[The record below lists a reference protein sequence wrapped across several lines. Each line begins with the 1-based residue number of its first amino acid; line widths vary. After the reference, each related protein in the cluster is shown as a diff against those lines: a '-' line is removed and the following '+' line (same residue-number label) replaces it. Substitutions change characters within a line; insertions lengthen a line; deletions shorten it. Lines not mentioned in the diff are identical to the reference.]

1 MAKAKRS
8 QETGE
13 ITPISLADYSKDA
26 MSTYGTYVLMDR
38 AVADAR
44 DGLKPVQRRILW
56 AMYELYKQFGNGFK
70 KSAKIVG
77 DAMGNYHPHGNTA
90 IYQTMVNMVWAR
102 YPLVEGYGN
111 YGGPTDNAAADRYTE
126 ARLTPFA
133 QHVFKDIDVAQMVK
147 NYSGDRDE
155 PLVLPSRIP
164 LLLLNGSE
172 GIGVGL
178 RASIPPHNLRELIR
192 ALAYYMR
199 KESPTVRGAMKHLLG
214 PDYAQGL
221 ITSTPEEI
229 HALYETGQG
238 TLKYRCDYALE
249 TDDAG
254 RQLLVLKSLAPGF
267 SLERFLEKMKDLS
280 DNGLIDYCSDTSA
293 GNQIRVLVAFRDG
306 VVFRDRILPELNTSQ
321 AYSFYVVRRADDSS
335 LSSETLFSGG
345 LFKLFQEFLD
355 FRRDVERKRLKR
367 EMTLAKARLLKAK
380 AILAAI
386 LNLDAVTDVLKNS
399 RKYESTDQM
408 RAALAEKLGIS
419 ETQANVILE
428 MKVQQLARRN
438 EQGQRSEIESIEA
451 EIQQIEADLQDVD
464 GVILKH
470 LKEIVAFSDERK
482 MQFADAAPASIEIEE
497 TEKWVIAQ
505 GSKVSRLAG
514 EVDRRNKFDFVTRAR
529 SSVTVVYVNNNAES
543 LQTSYFSEH
552 QGPKDIVGLVGD
564 GSTILVAVDDTGKIV
579 TLEHPPSKT
588 SYNVM
593 RGATQ
598 LTSAAGLSAGDSLLL
613 LTDENTGTLLKYES
627 LKGTRTFVKGM
638 KVFPTREMDSD
649 ATVVRAVRVPA
660 QGGVYAADGSKL
672 RGTFEAEGV
681 FVLGQR
687 NFVLV
692 KGGKK
697 DILDLS
703 ASRTLLKNGEL
714 EAAWPLD

>member
-1 MAKAKRS
+1 MAKVKRTA
-8 QETGE
+8 EVGE

-56 AMYELYKQFGNGFK
+56 AMYELRVWDSFK

-90 IYQTMVNMVWAR
+90 IYQTMVNMVWHR

-133 QHVFKDIDVAQMVK
+133 QHVFKDIDVAQLVK

-155 PLVLPSRIP
+155 PLVLPTRIP

-178 RASIPPHNLRELIR
+178 RASIPPHNLRELVR
-192 ALAYYMR
+192 AIAYYMR
-199 KESPTVRGAMKHLLG
+199 KENPTVKGAMKHLLG

-221 ITSTPEEI
+221 ITSTPEDI
-229 HALYETGQG
+229 QALYETGQG
-238 TLKYRCDYALE
+238 TLKYRCEYSVE

-254 RQLLVLKSLAPGF
+254 KQLLVLKSLAPGF
-267 SLERFLEKMKDLS
+267 NLSKFLEKMKDLS

-293 GNQIRVLVAFRDG
+293 GNEIRVLVAFRDG
-306 VVFRDRILPELNTSQ
+306 VVFRDRILPELNTTQ

-335 LSSETLFSGG
+335 LSNETLFHGG
-345 LFKLFQEFLD
+345 LFRLFQEFLD

-367 EMTLAKARLLKAK
+367 EMTLAKARHLKAH

-386 LNLDAVTDVLKNS
+386 LNLDVVTEILKNS
-399 RKYESTDQM
+399 RKYESTEQM
-408 RAALAEKLGIS
+408 RTALASALSIS
-419 ETQANVILE
+419 DTQANVILE

-438 EQGQRSEIESIEA
+438 EQAQRTEIEGIEA
-451 EIQQIEADLQDVD
+451 EMQQIQTDLQDID

-470 LKEIVAFSDERK
+470 LKEIAAFSDERK
-482 MQFADAAPASIEIEE
+482 MQFSEGVSTSVEVEE
-497 TEKWVIAQ
+497 TEKWILAQ
-505 GSKVSRLAG
+505 GAKVSRLAG
-514 EVDRRNKFDFVTRAR
+514 ELDRRNKFDFVTRAR
-529 SSVTVVYVNNNAES
+529 TLVTVVYANNNAET
-543 LQTSYFSEH
+543 LHTSYFSEH
-552 QGPKDIVGLVGD
+552 QGPKDVVGIVGD
-564 GSTILVAVDDTGKIV
+564 GSTLLVAVDDTGKIV

-593 RGATQ
+593 RGAHQ
-598 LTSAAGLSAGDSLLL
+598 LVSATGLSAGESLLL
-613 LTDENTGTLLKYES
+613 ITDENTGTIIKYES

-638 KVFPTREMDSD
+638 KVFPTRDMDSD
-649 ATVVRAVRVPA
+649 EIVVRALRIPA
-660 QGGVYAADGSKL
+660 AGGVYAADGSKL
-672 RGTFEAEGV
+672 RGTFESEGA

>member
-1 MAKAKRS
+1 MAKVKRS
-8 QETGE
+8 LETGE
-13 ITPISLADYSKDA
+13 ITPISLADFSKDA

-56 AMYELYKQFGNGFK
+56 AMYELRVWDSFK

-199 KESPTVRGAMKHLLG
+199 KENPTVRGAMKHLQG

-221 ITSTPEEI
+221 ITSTTEEVES
-229 HALYETGQG
+229 LYETGTG
-238 TLKYRCDYALE
+238 TLKYRCDYGLE
-249 TDDAG
+249 TDDNG
-254 RQLLVLKSLAPGF
+254 KQLLVLKSLAPGF
-267 SLERFLEKMKDLS
+267 SLERFLEKMKKLS
-280 DNGLIDYCSDTSA
+280 EDGLIDYCSDTSA
-293 GNQIRVLVAFRDG
+293 GSQIRVLVAFRDG
-306 VVFRDRILPELNTSQ
+306 VVFRDRILPELNTTQ
-321 AYSFYVVRRADDSS
+321 TYSFYVVRRADDSA
-335 LSSETLFSGG
+335 LSNDSLFSGG

-355 FRRDVERKRLKR
+355 FRREVERKRLKR
-367 EMTLAKARLLKAK
+367 EMTLAKARLLKSK

-386 LNLDAVTDVLKNS
+386 LNLDVVTDVLKNS
-399 RKYESTDQM
+399 RKYDSTEQM
-408 RAALAEKLGIS
+408 RAILASSLNIS
-419 ETQANVILE
+419 DQQANVILE

-438 EQGQRSEIESIEA
+438 ERAQLEEIGNIES
-451 EIQQIEADLQDVD
+451 EIQQISTDLQDIDV
-464 GVILKH
+464 VILKH
-470 LKEIVAFSDERK
+470 LKEVASLSDERK
-482 MQFADAAPASIEIEE
+482 MQFADVPSFEIEE
-497 TEKWVIAQ
+497 TEKWVISQ
-505 GSKVSRLAG
+505 GSKVSRLQG
-514 EVDRRNKFDFVTRAR
+514 EVDRRNKFDFVTKAR
-529 SSVTVVYVNNNAES
+529 SSVTVVYVNNSAES
-543 LQTSYFSEH
+543 LQTSYFSDH
-552 QGPKDIVGLVGD
+552 QGPKDIVGLVSD
-564 GSTILVAVDDTGKIV
+564 NATLVVAVDDTGKTVMI
-579 TLEHPPSKT
+579 EHPPSKT

-598 LTSAAGLSAGDSLLL
+598 LVSATGLSAGDSLLL
-613 LTDENTGTLLKYES
+613 LTDENTGTILKFDA
-627 LKGTRTFVKGM
+627 LRGTRTFVKGT
-638 KVFPTREMDSD
+638 KIFPTKDMGSD
-649 ATVVRAVRVPA
+649 AVVVRALRVPPH
-660 QGGVYAADGSKL
+660 GGVYAADGSKL
-672 RGTFEAEGV
+672 KGSFEAEGV
-681 FVLGQR
+681 VVLGQR
-687 NFVLV
+687 NFVTV

-697 DILDLS
+697 DILDLA

-714 EAAWPLD
+714 EAAWALD